1 MSLTMSGSIPAQ
13 PAIARRGPKGSRS
26 PRIFAMKNVIP
37 ACAFCV
43 IVVVGYLEHD
53 KLTGTA
59 PSTPEVAAREV
70 AAREVAAREV
80 AAHEVAAREVAAREV
95 AAREPGPSAATA
107 TPDETGAQGSEIG
120 APAHEI
126 ECYTPVDPTVARN
139 VGNRNAPQTGPLPAP
154 QGETKAGS
162 TAESE
167 TTNSLVAL
175 GDPSPAEAA
184 HPTAQA
190 RPVDA
195 VLHSNPVPAKP
206 PTNDAAKPEM
216 NDHAV
221 AAKVE
226 PVEAAKP
233 AAFAGKIEAPKAAQ
247 VVAGNCSLNF
257 NSIPASRVRLDGQ
270 EIGSTPKVGVAVA
283 PGSHV
288 VMFVTDEIKKM
299 VSATCAAGEQKTV
312 AMRLTQ

>member
-13 PAIARRGPKGSRS
+13 PAIARHGPKGSRS

-70 AAREVAAREV
+70 AA
-80 AAHEVAAREVAAREV
+80 HEVAAREVAAREV
-95 AAREPGPSAATA
+95 AARESLPSAATA
-107 TPDETGAQGSEIG
+107 TPDESVAQGSEIG

-126 ECYTPVDPTVARN
+126 ECYTPVDPTVASN
-139 VGNRNAPQTGPLPAP
+139 EGNRNAPQTGPLPAP

-167 TTNSLVAL
+167 TTNALVAL

-184 HPTAQA
+184 HPTTQA